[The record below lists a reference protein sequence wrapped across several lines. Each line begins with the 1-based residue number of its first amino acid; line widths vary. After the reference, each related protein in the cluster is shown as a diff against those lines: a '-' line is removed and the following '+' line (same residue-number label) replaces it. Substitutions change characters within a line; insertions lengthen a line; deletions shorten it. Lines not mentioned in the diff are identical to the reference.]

1 MRLEALLRINL
12 RLREWNPVVGTMHGT
27 DSVLAVEQ
35 RVHQTVAQKLGI
47 RLPAIIR
54 VEELVTVIEPRRLD
68 TETDGK
74 IDAALEDILRRDPRA
89 LDLF

>member
-1 MRLEALLRINL
+1 MRLEALLRVDL

-68 TETDGK
+68 TFPDS
-74 IDAALEDILRRDPRA
+74 IINRA
-89 LDLF
+89 NQ